1 MGSNRSEVFF
11 KEVFLKISQNSQEN
25 ICVEVF
31 FNKVADAQALHLEKL
46 TIIFIRKRK
55 KALPETHS
63 PYDQFEKSEANHQRC
78 SLKKVFLEI
87 SQNPQ
92 EKTCTRDCF
101 LIKLQANF
109 INKESLAQVFSCE
122 FCEISKSTF
131 FYITPP
137 DDCF

>member
-31 FNKVADAQALHLEKL
+31 FNKAADSQALHLEKL

-55 KALPETHS
+55 KTLPETHS
-63 PYDQFEKSEANHQRC
+63 PFDQFEKSEANHQRC

-92 EKTCTRDCF
+92 EKTCTRDLF
-101 LIKLQANF
+101 F
-109 INKESLAQVFSCE
+109 NKVAGQLYQ
-122 FCEISKSTF
+122 
-131 FYITPP
+131 
-137 DDCF
+137 

>member
-1 MGSNRSEVFF
+1 MRSNRSEVFF

-25 ICVEVF
+25 ICVGVF

-46 TIIFIRKRK
+46 TTIFVRKRK
-55 KALPETHS
+55 KTLPETHS
-63 PYDQFEKSEANHQRC
+63 PCDQFEKSEANHRRC

-92 EKTCTRDCF
+92 EKTCTRGCL

-109 INKESLAQVFSCE
+109 IKRVSGTGVFL
-122 FCEISKSTF
+122 
-131 FYITPP
+131 
-137 DDCF
+137 